1 MSKYFRATGYY
12 PKEDISFIVDSNGK
26 FTERWEL
33 GAFLVKYGCKVIA
46 INDYEQIQEVDL
58 TKANAD
64 KQHLIARVT
73 ATGEPLQTIT
83 GGNKTLQVGEMRY
96 AVK

>member
-1 MSKYFRATGYY
+1 MMKYFRATGYY

-46 INDYEQIQEVDL
+46 INDYEQIKEGNL
-58 TKANAD
+58 TKASID
-64 KQHLIARVT
+64 KDRLILRTVAK
-73 ATGEPLQTIT
+73 GEPVKTA
-83 GGNKTLQVGEMRY
+83 NKTTVGDKSY
-96 AVK
+96 TI